1 MLGCLTCGSAMW
13 RSHVS
18 KWDPHSKL
26 WLCKFNKIPSF
37 PCTPQLPK
45 GRVSTPPFVTLCGCS
60 NYSCR
65 CYLYKP
71 IKHLLMMI
79 LSLDQWGK
87 LTYKKPGILTSQP
100 GFVLTSVDSIMY
112 LCCPI
117 PKDSLP
123 ASNCAQY
130 PLECTDTPVVIK
142 QSIKMHNYTLF
153 MVCTSLAKLHGIIST
168 S

>member
-1 MLGCLTCGSAMW
+1 MLGCLTWGSALW
-13 RSHVS
+13 RPHSS
-18 KWDPHSKL
+18 KWDPPSKL
-26 WLCKFNKIPSF
+26 WWCKFSKIPSF
-37 PCTPQLPK
+37 SCTPQLPT
-45 GRVSTPPFVTLCGCS
+45 GRVSAPSSVTLCGCS
-60 NYSCR
+60 NYSCN

-87 LTYKKPGILTSQP
+87 LTYKKPGFLTSQP
-100 GFVLTSVDSIMY
+100 GFVLTSGIGTMY

-117 PKDSLP
+117 PKERMP
-123 ASNCAQY
+123 PSNGAQY
-130 PLECTDTPVVIK
+130 PLECIDTPVVIR

-153 MVCTSLAKLHGIIST
+153 IVYTSLAKLRGVIST